1 MSSSEQE
8 TIYRF
13 NSADLPLVSIP
24 SAISSSV
31 QSRDLEEPQLGT
43 DNDFVFRIPTSVFLK
58 HCFLFQ
64 IIFFIP

>member
-24 SAISSSV
+24 FDKTTPYS
-31 QSRDLEEPQLGT
+31 
-43 DNDFVFRIPTSVFLK
+43 
-58 HCFLFQ
+58 LFS
-64 IIFFIP
+64 I